1 MLPSVEDWLS
11 ASWADYKRRWAPLMG
26 VIAVGFVATMAAMLL
41 PILLAVP
48 FAYSGAVNA
57 WLAMGAGWV
66 LSTLALL
73 AVSTW
78 AQAAAIRAASF
89 EEPAFESLR
98 EGWRR
103 TPAFAWV
110 LSLATLAIGGAL
122 VLLIVPG
129 LAAAVLL
136 FFAVFYQMSGEDSG
150 MGAVELS
157 FARVRPHFWAV
168 ASRLL
173 LLATIAWA
181 PSWIPWIGW
190 LLGLLLAPFMVVAV
204 ARLAGDLKTLAPAP
218 ERPSLGVPV
227 AALSAILLLA
237 TVGVT
242 WAAARTAFALGEAYA
257 SGQLPLPDAETAQA
271 MRAVLEG
278 TGTEADS
285 RRATDYILALSSAT
299 AAR

>member
-26 VIAVGFVATMAAMLL
+26 VLAVGFIATLSAMLL

-66 LSTLALL
+66 ISTLALL

-89 EEPAFESLR
+89 DEPAGDSLR
-98 EGWRR
+98 LGWRR

-110 LSLATLAIGGAL
+110 LSIVTLAICGGF

-129 LAAAVLL
+129 LIAAVLL
-136 FFAVFYQMSGEDSG
+136 FFAVFYQMSGEDAG

-173 LLATIAWA
+173 LIATVAWA
-181 PSWIPWIGW
+181 PSCLPWIGW
-190 LLGLLLAPFMVVAV
+190 LLGLAVAPFVVVAV
-204 ARLAGDLKTLAPAP
+204 ARLADDLKTLTPAP
-218 ERPSLGVPV
+218 ERPSLGAPV
-227 AALSAILLLA
+227 AALSAVLLLA
-237 TVGVT
+237 TIGVT
-242 WAAARTAFALGEAYA
+242 WAAARTAFALGDSYA
-257 SGQLPLPDAETAQA
+257 SGKLALPDAQTAQS

-278 TGTEADS
+278 TGTEEDAQRS
-285 RRATDYILALSSAT
+285 TAYVLALSSAT